1 MLLGQ
6 GLPFGKGQ
14 RRAGPTEQPQLA
26 AITVPAKLG
35 GFEET
40 TARFLSANVNA
51 PYILLSSSPRL
62 LLNCSKKKVN

>member
-6 GLPFGKGQ
+6 GLRFGKGQ
-14 RRAGPTEQPQLA
+14 RRAGPTEQPQLPA
-26 AITVPAKLG
+26 MTVPAKLG

-40 TARFLSANVNA
+40 TARFLSANA

-62 LLNCSKKKVN
+62 QLNHSKKKKKS